1 MAPTQTAP
9 KRALERAPKRANDSA
24 NNAPLWP
31 SLALLL
37 LAAGLYFFGLG
48 SFYAPT
54 NGDEMVYIHI
64 ARLTAE
70 SGHWLPLVSDLGHMR
85 NTKPPLLFWQALVAG
100 DWGAHWSPFALRLP
114 SVAFTLLSAAAVAW
128 ATRRLSSN
136 WRTACLAAVIYLA
149 FFSSFRYGRVYLTSA
164 PETFWLALPMW
175 ALLWSQLPTPGAVNI
190 GPTWL
195 ARAAPWRA
203 QAALLWFGAFGLC
216 MGLGL
221 LYKSFALVAP
231 AAATLWCA
239 LLAGQPWR
247 LRHLLRST
255 LAVAWSTGLALGVFA
270 LWFALDPDPAA
281 VWQEFVVGE
290 NAGKM
295 AGAQGYWH
303 AALWGDYPLWTQ
315 LLAYCE
321 NAGLLFF
328 VVVGLAWAGGRA
340 LLKGQPWAKATP
352 AQRTL
357 WLWLL
362 VWLLIFSIP
371 SQRSA
376 RYVIPAM
383 PALAV
388 LLALYWERLARGW
401 FLLTVLLTSAALVV
415 LGRIAWVVG
424 GMDVGDPLWRWAAM
438 LAVAVGLAAALAAL
452 ARRDWSRKATLL
464 ACLSVYASFGLMV
477 APLDASQAQYSALAA
492 QHLAGKR
499 VAVPNGFTAQYERF
513 HFLMPHSTL
522 VPYDTDGR
530 NTGAL
535 FPELPPSERLDFLL
549 RNFDALV
556 WIDSDSQ
563 ATAPPCAPRCTALGY
578 RWHVKSRHKE
588 GEVTLANIWHPQQ
601 WLFGR
606 EWLLLPAN

>member
-9 KRALERAPKRANDSA
+9 QRAHDSA
-24 NNAPLWP
+24 HTAPLWP
-31 SLALLL
+31 CLALLV
-37 LAAGLYFFGLG
+37 LAVGLYFSGLG

-70 SGHWLPLVSDLGHMR
+70 SGHWLPLVSDLGQMR

-100 DWGAHWSPFALRLP
+100 DWGAHWSLFALRLP
-114 SVAFTLLSAAAVAW
+114 SVVYTLLTAAAIAW
-128 ATRRLSSN
+128 FTQRLSGN

-149 FFSSFRYGRVYLTSA
+149 FFSSFRFSRVYLTSA

-175 ALLWSQLPTPGAVNI
+175 ALLWSQLRPPGVAAS
-190 GPTWL
+190 GPAWL

-203 QAALLWFGAFGLC
+203 PAVLLWFGAFGLC

-231 AAATLWCA
+231 AAAALWCA
-239 LLAGQPWR
+239 LLAGEPWR

-255 LAVAWSTGLALGVFA
+255 VAVAWSTALALGVFA

-328 VVVGLAWAGGRA
+328 VVLGLAGAGARA
-340 LLKGQPWAKATP
+340 WFKGQPWAQATP

-362 VWLLIFSIP
+362 VWLVVFSIP

-388 LLALYWERLARGW
+388 LLALYWEQVARGW

-415 LGRIAWVVG
+415 LGRIAWVLG
-424 GMDVGDPLWRWAAM
+424 GMLGGEPLWRWAAM
-438 LAVAVGLAAALAAL
+438 LAVGLGLAAGLVAWV
-452 ARRDWSRKATLL
+452 ARGWSRKATLL
-464 ACLSVYASFGLMV
+464 ACLCVYATFGLMV

-492 QHLAGKR
+492 QHLTGKR

-513 HFLMPHSTL
+513 HFLMPNSTL
-522 VPYDTDGR
+522 APYDTDGR

-535 FPELPPSERLDFLL
+535 HPELPPVERLDFLL
-549 RNFDALV
+549 QNFDAVV

-578 RWHVKSRHKE
+578 RWHVKSRHKS
-588 GEVTLANIWHPQQ
+588 GEVTLANVWQPEQ
-601 WLFGR
+601 WLLGR
-606 EWLLLPAN
+606 EWLLVPAH

>member
-1 MAPTQTAP
+1 MPGPAADTS
-9 KRALERAPKRANDSA
+9 RLNSRSDG
-24 NNAPLWP
+24 NALWP
-31 SLALLL
+31 WLALLL
-37 LAAGLYFFGLG
+37 LAVLLYFFGLG

-70 SGHWLPLVSDLGHMR
+70 SGHWLPLVSDLDHMR
-85 NTKPPLLFWQALVAG
+85 NTKPPLLFWQAMVAG
-100 DWGAHWSPFALRLP
+100 DWGGNWSLFALRLP
-114 SVAFTLLSAAAVAW
+114 SVVYTLLSAAALGW
-128 ATRRLSSN
+128 FTQRLSAN

-175 ALLWSQLPTPGAVNI
+175 ALLRSQLRPATATGS
-190 GPTWL
+190 GPAWL
-195 ARAAPWRA
+195 ASAAPWRA
-203 QAALLWFGAFGLC
+203 PAVLMWFGAFGLC

-221 LYKSFALVAP
+221 LYKSFALVGP
-231 AAATLWCA
+231 AAAALWCA
-239 LLAGQPWR
+239 LLAGQPGR
-247 LRHLLRST
+247 LRHTVRST
-255 LAVAWSTGLALGVFA
+255 AAVAWSTALGLGVFA

-290 NAGKM
+290 NGGKM

-328 VVVGLAWAGGRA
+328 VVLGLAWAGGRA
-340 LLKGQPWAKATP
+340 LLAGQPWAKATP
-352 AQRTL
+352 VQRTL

-362 VWLLIFSIP
+362 VWLVIFSIP

-383 PALAV
+383 PALAI
-388 LLALYWERLARGW
+388 LLALYWERVARGW
-401 FLLTVLLTSAALVV
+401 FWLTVLLTSAALVV
-415 LGRIAWVVG
+415 LGRISWVLG
-424 GMDVGDPLWRWAAM
+424 AMDVGEPVWRWTAM
-438 LAVAVGLAAALAAL
+438 LAVAVGLTAGLAAL
-452 ARRDWSRKATLL
+452 VRRDWCRNAALL

-477 APLDASQAQYSALAA
+477 APLDGAQAKYSAAA
-492 QHLAGKR
+492 IQRLAGKSA
-499 VAVPNGFTAQYERF
+499 AVPNGFTAQFERF
-513 HFLMPHSTL
+513 HFVLPQSAL

-535 FPELPPSERLDFLL
+535 HPELPQDARLDFLL
-549 RNFDALV
+549 QNFDAVV
-556 WIDSDSQ
+556 WIDGDSQ
-563 ATAPPCAPRCTALGY
+563 AIAPPCRPRCEALGY
-578 RWHVKSRHKE
+578 RWHVKSRHKS
-588 GEVTLANIWHPQQ
+588 GEVTWANIWHPEQ
-601 WLFGR
+601 WLLGR
-606 EWLLLPAN
+606 EWLLVAAK

>member
-1 MAPTQTAP
+1 MDPPQTAP
-9 KRALERAPKRANDSA
+9 QRVPNGANAS
-24 NNAPLWP
+24 PPWP
-31 SLALLL
+31 WPALLL
-37 LAAGLYFFGLG
+37 VAVGLYFFGLD

-70 SGHWLPLVSDLGHMR
+70 VGQWLPLVSDLGQMR

-100 DWGAHWSPFALRLP
+100 NWGANWSLFALRLP
-114 SVAFTLLSAAAVAW
+114 SVAYTLMTAAAVAW
-128 ATRRLSSN
+128 AAQRLRGN

-175 ALLWSQLPTPGAVNI
+175 ILLWSQLHPHGAMAK
-190 GPTWL
+190 GPAWL

-203 QAALLWFGAFGLC
+203 PAVLLWFGVFGLC
-216 MGLGL
+216 IGLGL

-247 LRHLLRST
+247 LRHALRST
-255 LAVAWSTGLALGVFA
+255 VGVAWSAALGLGVFA
-270 LWFALDPDPAA
+270 CWFALDPDPAA
-281 VWQEFVVGE
+281 VWREFVVGE

-315 LLAYCE
+315 LLAFCE

-328 VVVGLAWAGGRA
+328 VVLGLAWAGGRA
-340 LLKGQPWAKATP
+340 LLKGQPWAEATP

-362 VWLLIFSIP
+362 VWLVVFSIP

-383 PALAV
+383 PALAI
-388 LLALYWERLARGW
+388 LLALYWERVARWW
-401 FLLTVLLTSAALVV
+401 FLLTALLTSAALVV
-415 LGRIAWVVG
+415 LGRIAWVI
-424 GMDVGDPLWRWAAM
+424 GDLDLGEPVWRWAAV
-438 LAVAVGLAAALAAL
+438 LAATVGLAAALAGF
-452 ARRDWSRKATLL
+452 ARRGWSRNAALL
-464 ACLSVYASFGLMV
+464 ACLSVYAAFGLMV
-477 APLDASQAQYSALAA
+477 APLDGPQARYGSAAVA
-492 QHLAGKR
+492 QLSGKS
-499 VAVPNGFTAQYERF
+499 VAVPNGFTAQFERF
-513 HFLMPHSTL
+513 HFMLPQSAL
-522 VPYDTDGR
+522 APYDTDGR

-535 FPELPPSERLDFLL
+535 HPELPPGERLDFLL
-549 RNFDALV
+549 QKFDAVV
-556 WIDSDSQ
+556 WIDGDSQ

-578 RWHVKSRHKE
+578 RWHVKSRHKS
-588 GEVTLANIWHPQQ
+588 GEVTLANIWHPEQ

-606 EWLLLPAN
+606 EWLLVPVR